1 MDSKVPTFDAD
12 KEKIKRFLQ
21 EYQAAK
27 DVPGYGTRQKYLEMM
42 QRVSNRLAT
51 LFIVDLEDLELFDED
66 LADAVRNNTK
76 RYEELFA
83 EVIDEI
89 KMPPTVELTDR
100 SVLDITIH
108 HRQQLAQMAAAQ
120 AGEAAPTTPYYP
132 ASLQRRFSIAFHTSP
147 SLKPS
152 KIRGIDA
159 QHIGKLVKVR
169 GIVIRATP
177 VKPSLAVATY
187 ACEMCNQELYHEIKG
202 PTFMPKMECSSQE
215 CATAGRKGRLNL
227 VMRGSRFER
236 FQELRIQEMASDVP
250 PGSIP
255 RAMTVHL
262 RGHQTRSASPG
273 DVVTITG
280 IFLPM
285 PNQGYRAIRIGLL
298 TTTYLDAHLVEQEKI
313 AHADHVLTM
322 AEREEIE
329 ERASEPSTYEQLA
342 ASLCPHIYGHDDV
355 KKALL
360 LLLVGGVDRSLRDGM
375 TIRGHIHMCLVGD
388 PGVAKSQM
396 LKAICDFA
404 PRAVYTTGRGSS
416 GVGLTAAITKDPLTN
431 ELVLEGGALVLADMG
446 VCCIDEFDKMD
457 EGDRTAIHEVMEQ
470 QTVSIAKAGIT
481 TTLNSRTSVLAAANS
496 VFGRWDDSKDTN
508 ENVEF
513 QTTILSRFDLIFVV
527 KDEHDEARDQSLAR
541 HVLNVHMRAT
551 EAPERVGE
559 LTVPF
564 LKKFIEFCRTR
575 CGPRLSAAAR
585 DKLASHFVR
594 IREDMKKREDS
605 SRARSAIPITVRQLE
620 ALVRIAEAL
629 AKMAM
634 QPFVTVAHVDEAIR
648 LFQVSTLAAAA
659 AGTAGDD
666 QAADLDGILKIE
678 MHIKKRFAIGSQLAE
693 ARLVADLAEK
703 NFNEAMV
710 RKVVAIM
717 LRRGELEHQKQRR
730 VLYRVR

>member
-481 TTLNSRTSVLAAANS
+481 TTLNARTSVLAAANPLY
-496 VFGRWDDSKDTN
+496 GRYNPKKTATQN
-508 ENVEF
+508 INLPAAL
-513 QTTILSRFDLIFVV
+513 LSRFDLLFLLLDRPDTEADLRLAKHIAYVHTHESFPPLEHPPLDKIFVRNYISV
-527 KDEHDEARDQSLAR
+527 AKSYSPFVSPELTDFI
-541 HVLNVHMRAT
+541 VGIYVHMRQE
-551 EAPERVGE
+551 EAKDKEVSTYTSPRSLLGVLRLASALARLRLSERVDQADVEEALRLIHASRVSLEEHRTAKAPKKDPKMEIFQIIQHISDGGE
-559 LTVPF
+559 LSVQVEEARARAQARGFTPEQFDDCLDEYEKLNVWQ
-564 LKKFIEFCRTR
+564 INQTRTR
-575 CGPRLSAAAR
+575 
-585 DKLASHFVR
+585 
-594 IREDMKKREDS
+594 
-605 SRARSAIPITVRQLE
+605 
-620 ALVRIAEAL
+620 
-629 AKMAM
+629 
-634 QPFVTVAHVDEAIR
+634 
-648 LFQVSTLAAAA
+648 
-659 AGTAGDD
+659 
-666 QAADLDGILKIE
+666 LDFII
-678 MHIKKRFAIGSQLAE
+678 Q
-693 ARLVADLAEK
+693 
-703 NFNEAMV
+703 
-710 RKVVAIM
+710 
-717 LRRGELEHQKQRR
+717 
-730 VLYRVR
+730 